1 MSDTNNLVPNDYNNR
16 PDIFVKDLR
25 SGDLEEVS
33 VDADGLGIFLGRRRT
48 RSRSPD
54 GTRIAFDSDAR
65 NLGPDGNWYDRTQ
78 VVVKSLDSGA
88 LTLVSV
94 DEKGALANEDAA
106 RPAWSPDGSRIA
118 FDSWAS
124 RWLGRTCS
132 HIYVAN
138 LDTGT
143 KEVVSTD
150 VNGVIHCE
158 FGAGYGSW
166 NPIWSPVGDQIAFNS
181 YTSPLV
187 PSDDNRVD
195 DVLVK
200 TLPGS

>member
-16 PDIFVKDLR
+16 RDIFVKDLG
-25 SGDLEEVS
+25 SGVLERVS
-33 VDADGLGIFLGRRRT
+33 VGADGRDLLGT
-48 RSRSPD
+48 SANPVWSPD
-54 GTRIAFDSDAR
+54 DTRIAFDSDAR
-65 NLGPDGNWYDRTQ
+65 NLGPADNWYSRTQ
-78 VVVKSLDSGA
+78 VVVKSLESGA

-94 DEKGALANEDAA
+94 DEKGDLANEHAA

-118 FDSWAS
+118 FDSSAS
-124 RWLGRTCS
+124 NWLGRGCGS

-138 LDTGT
+138 LDAGT

-150 VNGVIHCE
+150 VNGIIPCE
-158 FGAGYGSW
+158 FSSVWSW
-166 NPIWSPVGDQIAFNS
+166 NPIWSPAGDQIAFYSETNA
-181 YTSPLV
+181 LV
-187 PSDDNRVD
+187 PDDDNRVD